1 MILLTLA
8 TIPEPL
14 YDIGQFF
21 LGLLF
26 IIGSM
31 GRP

>member
-1 MILLTLA
+1 MTLVPLA

-14 YDIGQFF
+14 YDLGQFF

-26 IIGSM
+26 LIGHM
-31 GRP
+31 GR

>member
-1 MILLTLA
+1 MILVPLA

-14 YDIGQFF
+14 YDLGQFF

-26 IIGSM
+26 LIGSA

>member
-1 MILLTLA
+1 MFLVPLA

-14 YDIGQFF
+14 YDLGQFF

-26 IIGSM
+26 IIGHM
-31 GRP
+31 GR

>member
-1 MILLTLA
+1 MILVPLA

-14 YDIGQFF
+14 YDLGQFF

-26 IIGSM
+26 IIGHM
-31 GRP
+31 GRG

>member
-1 MILLTLA
+1 MILAPLA

-14 YDIGQFF
+14 YDLGQFF

-26 IIGSM
+26 IIGHV
-31 GRP
+31 GR

>member
-1 MILLTLA
+1 MILAPLA

-14 YDIGQFF
+14 YDLGQFF

-26 IIGSM
+26 IIGHM
-31 GRP
+31 GR

>member
-1 MILLTLA
+1 MILVPLA

-14 YDIGQFF
+14 YDLGQFF

-26 IIGSM
+26 IIGHM
-31 GRP
+31 GR

>member
-1 MILLTLA
+1 MILVPLA

-14 YDIGQFF
+14 YDLGQFF

-26 IIGSM
+26 LIGHM
-31 GRP
+31 GR

>member
-1 MILLTLA
+1 MILVTLA

-14 YDIGQFF
+14 YDLGQFF

-26 IIGSM
+26 LIGHM
-31 GRP
+31 GR

>member
-1 MILLTLA
+1 MIIVTLA

-14 YDIGQFF
+14 YDLGQFF

-26 IIGSM
+26 LIGSA